1 MKTNFRRSKTNRS
14 TLRRIDQIIRRGWRP
29 GLRPS
34 DFYRGSRRHRMEAG
48 NHGA

>member
-1 MKTNFRRSKTNRS
+1 MKSSQRFSKASGS

-34 DFYRGSRRHRMEAG
+34 DFYRGSARSRRGSGRNVA
-48 NHGA
+48 